1 MPVTRP
7 VLFVVFV
14 LAMAPAFAQDAPVV
28 IRAARVI
35 DGRGTVLANAAVTVE
50 RGRITRVEPRSSARA
65 TYELGEVTVL
75 PGLIDTH
82 AHIITHFGRDGR
94 ASNDGES
101 DAERALHALQNAYET
116 VLAGFTT
123 VQSIGAPLDK
133 ELRAAIERGAPGP
146 RLLTS
151 LESLTDP
158 ALTIDELRQRVRARV
173 AEGADLLKLFASRS
187 IRDGGGQTM
196 TDAQVAAV
204 CAEARAL
211 GKRSWVHAHAPSAV
225 AAAARGGCSAVTH
238 GFFATP
244 AEFALMVERG
254 VYFEPNIGLVIQNYL
269 RNKPRYLGIGNFD
282 ERGFAFMEAAVPVN
296 LAMFKQ
302 ALRQPGLKIVM
313 GTDAGAGA
321 HGRNADE
328 IIARVRDGGQRPM
341 DAIAGATSLAAE
353 ALGLADRIGAIAP
366 GLEADLVAVSGDPLV
381 DITAL
386 SRVVFVMKGG
396 KLYRNERRGR

>member
-1 MPVTRP
+1 MQGMRP
-7 VLFVVFV
+7 ILVIALLIVG
-14 LAMAPAFAQDAPVV
+14 AAPALAQDGPVV

-35 DGRGTVLANAAVTVE
+35 DGRGAVLQDAAVTVD
-50 RGRITRVEPRSSARA
+50 RGRITRVEARSRVRA
-65 TYELGEVTVL
+65 TYDLGELTLL

-94 ASNDGES
+94 ASSEGEN

-116 VLAGFTT
+116 LLAGFTT
-123 VQSIGAPLDK
+123 IQSIGAPLDK

-158 ALTIDELRQRVRARV
+158 ALTIDELRARVRTRV
-173 AEGADLLKLFASRS
+173 AEGADLIKLFASRS
-187 IRDGGGQTM
+187 IREGGGQTM
-196 TDAQVAAV
+196 SDAQVAAV
-204 CAEARAL
+204 CAEARAV
-211 GKRSWVHAHAPSAV
+211 GKRSWVHAHAPSAI
-225 AAAARGGCSAVTH
+225 AAAAKGGC
-238 GFFATP
+238 
-244 AEFALMVERG
+244 
-254 VYFEPNIGLVIQNYL
+254 FEPYIGLLIQNYL

-282 ERGFAFMEAAVPVN
+282 EKGFAFMEAAVPVN

-302 ALRQPGLKIVM
+302 ALKQPGLKIVM

-341 DAIAGATSLAAE
+341 DGINGATSLAAE
-353 ALGLADRIGAIAP
+353 ALGLADRIGAIAL
-366 GLEADLVAVSGDPLV
+366 GFEADLIAVSGDPLA

-396 KLYRNERRGR
+396 KLYRNEMRAR